1 MSCRILLVDDHEV
14 VRSGLRAVLRSLTDV
29 TICGESADGLDAIKS
44 AHQLRPHIVIADPWL
59 PGANGVILTRRILE
73 RHPDQRVLIFGLFES
88 DTSVRNLLRAGIK
101 GLVLKTDPAADI
113 LDAVEA
119 LQRNRMYFTSSVESA
134 ILGGYLHAA
143 VPSVVPE
150 QRSISLTLREQ
161 EVVQLLVEGRVTKE
175 IGTIFGITFRT
186 AATHRS
192 NLMRKLGVHNIAEM
206 TLYAIS
212 HHMIEVPKFRLLAD
226 VTEISRRAPESAA
239 RAAA

>member
-1 MSCRILLVDDHEV
+1 MDCRILLVDDHEV
-14 VRSGLRAVLRSLTDV
+14 VRSGLRAMLQSLDNV
-29 TICGESADGLDAIKS
+29 TICGESANGLDAIQR
-44 AHQLRPHIVIADPWL
+44 AHQLRPHIIIADPWL

-88 DTSVRNLLRAGIK
+88 DSSVRSLLRAGIK

-113 LDAVEA
+113 LGAIEA
-119 LQRNRMYFTSSVESA
+119 LQRNRTYFTSSVESA
-134 ILGGYLHAA
+134 ILGGYLHTA
-143 VPSVVPE
+143 VPSVVPD

-161 EVVQLLVEGRVTKE
+161 EVVQLLAEGRVTKE
-175 IGTIFGITFRT
+175 IGTIFGISFRT

-192 NLMRKLGVHNIAEM
+192 NVMRKLGVHNIAEV

-212 HHMIEVPKFRLLAD
+212 HHMIDAPTFRVLAD
-226 VTEISRRAPESAA
+226 VAEISRPALESAA